1 MDCPMTTGFDTALR
15 VCNYAASLP
24 RWRYIAQTDPD
35 HDVDD
40 VAQVQGDEQL
50 VAGRPW
56 PVEHRGEESAAE
68 FARCPG
74 GTLVVVVVVTVD
86 RRSGIKITCKVRQ
99 DLNTINGQRP
109 QFC

>member
-74 GTLVVVVVVTVD
+74 GTLVVVVLVKGGD
-86 RRSGIKITCKVRQ
+86 G
-99 DLNTINGQRP
+99 
-109 QFC
+109 

>member
-1 MDCPMTTGFDTALR
+1 MTTGFDTALR

-24 RWRYIAQTDPD
+24 RWRYIVKADPD

-40 VAQVQGDEQL
+40 VAQVQGDRQL
-50 VAGRPW
+50 VAGGLW

-86 RRSGIKITCKVRQ
+86 RKSGIKITCKVRQ

-109 QFC
+109 KSVDL

>member
-1 MDCPMTTGFDTALR
+1 MTTGFDTALR

-24 RWRYIAQTDPD
+24 RWRYIVKADPD

-40 VAQVQGDEQL
+40 VAQVQGDGQL
-50 VAGRPW
+50 VAGGPR

-74 GTLVVVVVVTVD
+74 GNLVVVVVVVVVTVD
-86 RRSGIKITCKVRQ
+86 RKSGIKITYKVRQ
-99 DLNTINGQRP
+99 DLNTINNGQRP
-109 QFC
+109 KFC

>member
-1 MDCPMTTGFDTALR
+1 MTTGFDTALR

-74 GTLVVVVVVTVD
+74 GTLVVVVEVKGGLTVD